1 LIVSYQQ
8 QDNNIAKW
16 IKKPSEVKHGW
27 FFYILHVHMVYSFA
41 FKIHIII
48 STLTLLA
55 GIATVALSVH
65 GLVRKRNY
73 GRSDFGVSL
82 AFNVALYLQLILGS
96 LIYYL
101 LRTSQE
107 GPMWEV
113 PDTQNDASLRF
124 WAIEHIALMIFA
136 LFLTQ
141 LGRAFIKKSKVPY
154 RQFRASL
161 FYFGTSLL
169 LILFSVG
176 MALFSR

>member
-1 LIVSYQQ
+1 MI
-8 QDNNIAKW
+8 
-16 IKKPSEVKHGW
+16 
-27 FFYILHVHMVYSFA
+27 YSFA
-41 FKIHIII
+41 FKIHILI
-48 STLTLLA
+48 STITLLA
-55 GIATVALSVH
+55 GISTLVLSIQ
-65 GLVRKRNY
+65 GLIRKRDY
-73 GRSDFGVSL
+73 GREDTGVSL
-82 AFNVALYLQLILGS
+82 VFNVALYFQLILGS

-101 LRTSQE
+101 LRTAQE

-141 LGRAFIKKSKVPY
+141 LGRAFIKKSLGPFRK
-154 RQFRASL
+154 FRASL

>member
-1 LIVSYQQ
+1 
-8 QDNNIAKW
+8 
-16 IKKPSEVKHGW
+16 
-27 FFYILHVHMVYSFA
+27 MVYTFA

-55 GIATVALSVH
+55 GITTVLMSIH
-65 GLVRKRNY
+65 GMVRKRDY
-73 GRSDFGVSL
+73 GRGDFGVSL
-82 AFNVALYLQLILGS
+82 AFNVTLYLQLILGS

-101 LRTSQE
+101 LRTSLE
-107 GPMWEV
+107 GPLWEV

-141 LGRAFIKKSKVPY
+141 LGRAFIKKSKGSF

>member
-1 LIVSYQQ
+1 MI
-8 QDNNIAKW
+8 
-16 IKKPSEVKHGW
+16 
-27 FFYILHVHMVYSFA
+27 YSFA
-41 FKIHIII
+41 FKIHILI
-48 STLTLLA
+48 STITLLA
-55 GIATVALSVH
+55 GIATVALSVQ
-65 GLVRKRNY
+65 GLIRKRDY
-73 GRSDFGVSL
+73 GKSDFGISL
-82 AFNVALYLQLILGS
+82 IFNVALYFQLILGS

-101 LRTSQE
+101 LRTTQE

-141 LGRAFIKKSKVPY
+141 LGRAFIKKSLGPFRK
-154 RQFRASL
+154 FRASL

-176 MALFSR
+176 MALLSR

>member
-1 LIVSYQQ
+1 MI
-8 QDNNIAKW
+8 
-16 IKKPSEVKHGW
+16 
-27 FFYILHVHMVYSFA
+27 YSFA
-41 FKIHIII
+41 FKIHILI
-48 STLTLLA
+48 STITLLA
-55 GIATVALSVH
+55 GIATIVLSIQ
-65 GLVRKRNY
+65 GLIRKRDY
-73 GRSDFGVSL
+73 GKSDFGISL
-82 AFNVALYLQLILGS
+82 IFNVALYFQLILGS

-101 LRTSQE
+101 LRTTQE

-141 LGRAFIKKSKVPY
+141 LGRAFIKKSLGPFRK
-154 RQFRASL
+154 FRASL

-176 MALFSR
+176 MALLSR